1 MISENIQIEIIP
13 SLEDNYIYLIKN
25 KSENITS
32 VIDPSDANDVEKLL
46 SSLNWKL
53 DEIINTHHHLDHT
66 GGNSFLKSTW
76 NAKIIAPKYE
86 KDKIS
91 NIDIEIK
98 DGDTILLAGL
108 KTHVIHTP
116 GHTIGHVIYYI
127 PSIPLIFSGD
137 TLFVFGC
144 GRIFEGTFK
153 NMWESLNKIM
163 QLKSNSMIFC
173 GHEYTKTN
181 LKFALSLEKD
191 NEFLIQ
197 KYDFIKKYNRSPYLS
212 VPSILSDELKG
223 NPFLRFN
230 DDNLKKRLGLK
241 NKSSEDFFAELRKM
255 KDSF

>member
-1 MISENIQIEIIP
+1 MISENIDIKIIP
-13 SLEDNYIYLIKN
+13 SLEDNYIYLIRN

-32 VIDPSDANDVEKLL
+32 VIDPSDSNDVEKLL
-46 SSLNWKL
+46 YYNNWKL
-53 DEIINTHHHLDHT
+53 NEIVNTHHHRDHT
-66 GGNSFLKSTW
+66 AGNASLKSKW
-76 NAKIIAPKYE
+76 RAKIIAPKYE
-86 KDKIS
+86 NDKIS
-91 NIDIEIK
+91 NIDMEVK
-98 DGDTILLAGL
+98 DGDTIFLAGL

-144 GRIFEGTFK
+144 GRVFEGTFK
-153 NMWESLNKIM
+153 NMWESLKKIM

-191 NEFLIQ
+191 NQFLIQ
-197 KYDFIKKYNRSPYLS
+197 KYDLINKYNRSPYLS
-212 VPSILSDELKG
+212 VPSVLSDELKG
-223 NPFLRFN
+223 NPFMRFN
-230 DDNLKKRLGLK
+230 DDNLKKRLGLE
-241 NKSSEDFFAELRKM
+241 NKSSEEFFAELRKM